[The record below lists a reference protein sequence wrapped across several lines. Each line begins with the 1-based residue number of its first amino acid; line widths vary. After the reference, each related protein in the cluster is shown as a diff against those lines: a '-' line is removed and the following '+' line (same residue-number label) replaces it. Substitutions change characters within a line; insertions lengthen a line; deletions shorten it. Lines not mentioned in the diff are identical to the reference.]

1 MEYIEKKRRKNKKK
15 KFITYNWIEEKK
27 FIKDMLE
34 EIISKND
41 DAIINPYDV
50 DVDKRIKDL
59 MERDFRYTRLISSI
73 IDEEE
78 KKIDCYHRKMKPAD
92 VYYIPDEYD
101 FDPCEKIPR
110 SERKPNTI
118 IGNHMKKLQK
128 NRPNRFFKNVKTPD
142 RSGSP
147 DTVKA
152 DIYNTPANFEGGGR
166 KKTRRRRKKKS
177 KRKKTRRRRKKKKT
191 RRKKK
196 KKRKK
201 SKRKKRSRKLRG
213 GNYWTFNPDTKKY
226 ECYITVNH
234 KGSKKHSFGKVARF
248 DSLTKFTRHMC
259 KNYDKKIPG
268 LIQHPKILNKDD
280 PELTIIKDRRKGA
293 DNSGIYIYQYRCG
306 FCGKIITYNDRR
318 EKSIHFKDW
327 DFTNPPSPDKK
338 KQNFDKFNEYIKK
351 QRKEEQSINDGRGRS
366 SSAHNFEYV
375 EVSPN
380 VYNKDE
386 LYEYDPNDD
395 NW

>member
-1 MEYIEKKRRKNKKK
+1 MYKYIIILICII
-15 KFITYNWIEEKK
+15 FILHYLQNFIEIFTGKYPD
-27 FIKDMLE
+27 IK
-34 EIISKND
+34 IIEN
-41 DAIINPYDV
+41 
-50 DVDKRIKDL
+50 
-59 MERDFRYTRLISSI
+59 LIS
-73 IDEEE
+73 E
-78 KKIDCYHRKMKPAD
+78 KECDILIKSAKP
-92 VYYIPDEYD
+92 
-101 FDPCEKIPR
+101 
-110 SERKPNTI
+110 T
-118 IGNHMKKLQK
+118 LQ
-128 NRPNRFFKNVKTPD
+128 T
-142 RSGSP
+142 
-147 DTVKA
+147 
-152 DIYNTPANFEGGGR
+152 
-166 KKTRRRRKKKS
+166 
-177 KRKKTRRRRKKKKT
+177 
-191 RRKKK
+191 
-196 KKRKK
+196 
-201 SKRKKRSRKLRG
+201 SRV
-213 GNYWTFNPDTKKY
+213 FNPDTKKY